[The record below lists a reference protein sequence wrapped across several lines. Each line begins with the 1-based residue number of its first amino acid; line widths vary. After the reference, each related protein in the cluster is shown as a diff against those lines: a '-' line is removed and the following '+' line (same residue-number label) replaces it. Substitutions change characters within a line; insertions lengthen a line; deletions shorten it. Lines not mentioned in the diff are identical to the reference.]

1 MEATEFGF
9 ELKALNPKIKGVLK
23 VHTIASIG
31 KWSLTFSPILGQ
43 FFSAIMLVLMEKEG
57 IIDLLT

>member
-1 MEATEFGF
+1 VGVLFNCEQNSLFATLIMEATEFGF

-31 KWSLTFSPILGQ
+31 K
-43 FFSAIMLVLMEKEG
+43 
-57 IIDLLT
+57 

>member
-31 KWSLTFSPILGQ
+31 K
-43 FFSAIMLVLMEKEG
+43 
-57 IIDLLT
+57 